1 MDNKDVTNPDPVFDD
16 CSPDVNV
23 LENKPLKVVV
33 VE

>member
-1 MDNKDVTNPDPVFDD
+1 MDNKDVTNPDPVLDD
-16 CSPDVNV
+16 CSPDVDV